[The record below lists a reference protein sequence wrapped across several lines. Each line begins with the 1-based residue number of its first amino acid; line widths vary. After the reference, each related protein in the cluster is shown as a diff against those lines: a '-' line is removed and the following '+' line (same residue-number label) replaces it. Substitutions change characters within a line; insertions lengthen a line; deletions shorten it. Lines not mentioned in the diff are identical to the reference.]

1 MIGGKSDGV
10 SGPGVGTAANDV
22 QGAEVTLAILVTVG
36 LGSGD
41 CAICVAGDAHDT
53 SKAKKTVAMM
63 KYLFGLCIGL
73 LMDRFQQLVKGSH
86 P

>member
-1 MIGGKSDGV
+1 MGGNSDGV
-10 SGPGVGTAANDV
+10 SGPGVGTAANEV
-22 QGAEVTLAILVTVG
+22 QGAEATPAMLVTVG

-41 CAICVAGDAHDT
+41 FAICVAGDAHDASNT
-53 SKAKKTVAMM
+53 KITRAMM
-63 KYLFGLCIGL
+63 KSLFILFIGL